1 MTCACQSQA
10 LKKCPIS
17 DMGRSNLL
25 KDYGN
30 PVNVRTR
37 RVFQPSAS
45 RSIKADASSS
55 TPRSVA
61 LSDASASASHTSRST
76 MS

>member
-1 MTCACQSQA
+1 MTRTCQSGA

-25 KDYGN
+25 KDYVN

-45 RSIKADASSS
+45 RSISAPASSS

-61 LSDASASASHTSRST
+61 LNDASASASHTSRSA

>member
-1 MTCACQSQA
+1 MTCSCQSEA

-25 KDYGN
+25 KDYVN

-37 RVFQPSAS
+37 CVFQPLAS
-45 RSIKADASSS
+45 RSINAPASSS

-61 LSDASASASHTSRST
+61 LSDASASASHTSRSV